1 MNQFEQTVEFVF
13 YNSVWQFNHNQSFI
27 EPIYFSGTN
36 ATANAAASR
45 TNLGV
50 HRHQRRRSRR
60 LGWGRRIR
68 LVSILFKPTTSPF
81 RTAGHFL
88 LKTLDQ

>member
-13 YNSVWQFNHNQSFI
+13 YNNVWQFNHNQSFI

-45 TNLGV
+45 TNLGLGATNQV
-50 HRHQRRRSRR
+50 AFRFCSSQRLHRF
-60 LGWGRRIR
+60 GRRDI
-68 LVSILFKPTTSPF
+68 FF
-81 RTAGHFL
+81 
-88 LKTLDQ
+88 